1 MQRILAFLAISAL
14 VAACGNDNGPTDS
27 GTTPDVDVASD
38 TVDVEPDTPEP
49 DAEEDPF
56 EFETGPPPCQPGVR
70 RCLGQAGV
78 QAYELC
84 NDGSEWDTFFCED
97 GEVCFNGECQS
108 QICEPFTVD
117 SCVDCRTYAGCNSGG
132 TAIEE
137 DNFVPFDR
145 TCLEIDGVAQL
156 VPSVCTP
163 DATRCME
170 DNPNAVEVCDQCG
183 QEWSLQRDCFE
194 EDETTVCDLGECI
207 TQCEFIRKRKTYI
220 GCEYWAVDLDNA
232 FVPAGG
238 GQYIDADGQPFAIVL
253 SNPNE
258 ELDAEVEISMVDGPV
273 WNGTI
278 PPGGLETAE
287 MHFYSSA
294 ADRTGIPLADL
305 QGTVIDAQ
313 AFRVESNIPII
324 AYQFNP
330 LDNEEVFSNDAS
342 LLFPTSS
349 LGSDYWIMTRRQ
361 TFDSLKGYLT
371 VAATQPGETIVTVTL
386 PEYTPE
392 NPVITLSGV
401 NIRTSESIPPMRGG
415 DSMTF
420 TLQQYDVL
428 NIETDREG
436 ADLTGAFIDAD
447 RNVAVFAGSEA
458 SNAPNDDS
466 CVYRPSF
473 DDWVCEAT
481 RRTFDPIPCTND
493 AGEPDIT
500 RCGDFITCCAD
511 HIEHQM
517 LPDFTWGRRFNA
529 TRSAPRGDEADSWR
543 ILASEDGTRV
553 NLIGLP
559 DTWPLPGLIPSLGN
573 REFDLDAGEW
583 VDFQSPVDFEISA
596 TEPIMVGQFL
606 QAEFAPY
613 PRSIDAEQ
621 PPHEDAGTGDP
632 AFILGVP
639 AEQYRQEYTFL
650 APDAFE
656 FDYVLITAPVGA
668 DVFIDDEQVDS
679 DEFVP
684 FGSGDFASA
693 RLLIEDGVHT
703 LVASEPVGL
712 VVHGYDSFVSYGYPA
727 GLDLVDISGGR

>member
-1 MQRILAFLAISAL
+1 MRRIFISFASAAL
-14 VAACGNDNGPTDS
+14 LFGCGSDDPTADT
-27 GTTPDVDVASD
+27 GTETDAEPVDTGV
-38 TVDVEPDTPEP
+38 
-49 DAEEDPF
+49 DAEEDVAPTDTGEDVF
-56 EFETGPPPCQPGVR
+56 EFDTGPPPCQPGVR
-70 RCLGQAGV
+70 RCIGEVGV

-84 NDGSEWDTFFCED
+84 NDNSEWDTFFCED
-97 GEVCFNGECQS
+97 GEVCFGGECQAR
-108 QICEPFTVD
+108 ICEPYTVD
-117 SCVDCRTYAGCNSGG
+117 ACVDCRTYSGCNAGG
-132 TAIEE
+132 TAIEDE
-137 DNFVPFDR
+137 NFVPFDR

-156 VPSVCTP
+156 VDSVCTP
-163 DATRCME
+163 DATRCMDE
-170 DNPNAVEVCDQCG
+170 NPNAVEVCDECG
-183 QEWSLQRDCFE
+183 QNWSLQRDCFD

-238 GQYIDADGQPFAIVL
+238 GRYIDADGQPFAIVI
-253 SNPNE
+253 SNPNP
-258 ELDAEVEISMVDGPV
+258 ELDAEVTISMVDGVV
-273 WNGTI
+273 WTGEI

-287 MHFYSSA
+287 MHFYSSP
-294 ADRTGIPLADL
+294 ADRTGIPLADI

-371 VAATQPGETIVTVTL
+371 VVATQPGETVVTVTL

-415 DSMTF
+415 DSITV
-420 TLQQYDVL
+420 TLQQFELL

-466 CVYRPSF
+466 CVYRASF

-500 RCGDFITCCAD
+500 RCSDFITCCAD

-573 REFDLDAGEW
+573 REFELDAGDW

-613 PRSIDAEQ
+613 ARSIDAEQ
-621 PPHEDAGTGDP
+621 PPHSDADTGDP

-639 AEQYRQEYTFL
+639 SEQYRQDYTFL

-656 FDYVLITAPVGA
+656 FDYLTITAPTGTT
-668 DVFIDDEQVDS
+668 VFLDGNELDAE
-679 DEFVP
+679 EFVP
-684 FGSGDFASA
+684 FGSEVFSSA
-693 RLLIEDGVHT
+693 RIRIEDGVHT
-703 LVASEPVGL
+703 LNADAPVGL